1 MDREPRQRKADIP
14 PAVCPY
20 AVCAAPRTACVARRI
35 VVRAPPPARLGAKE
49 HRATS
54 EDRRTRG
61 RDVRC
66 NPTRIRSREQIY
78 RARGRD
84 GRCTPTPHEPLLL
97 NCGGENHPTARPT
110 RASAR
115 ATLVPPVALRAG
127 RRLAPRSDE
136 RREDATRRGGRP
148 EEHDKAF
155 YHGENVLPR
164 RPPDERAPPRR
175 SRAAQAPRGA
185 RACAR
190 ACLLARRRSRTRR
203 AAKGRRGSEPSP
215 ATGRRRERMR
225 RVGTTCQ
232 RACHQRTAR
241 SIENSK

>member
-1 MDREPRQRKADIP
+1 MQS
-14 PAVCPY
+14 
-20 AVCAAPRTACVARRI
+20 APRGVGARQSKGAARAKRRATSNEGKPQRRAALERGRGLTKSARTARTP
-35 VVRAPPPARLGAKE
+35 VVPRVLHGRTAGGS
-49 HRATS
+49 TS

-61 RDVRC
+61 RD
-66 NPTRIRSREQIY
+66 
-78 RARGRD
+78 D
-84 GRCTPTPHEPLLL
+84 RCTPTPHEPLLL

-164 RPPDERAPPRR
+164 RPPDERASPRR

>member
-1 MDREPRQRKADIP
+1 MRS
-14 PAVCPY
+14 
-20 AVCAAPRTACVARRI
+20 APRGVGARHSKGAARAWSDERRATTPNPREERRANAAADSQRARAPRGPSTCRVRYTDARR
-35 VVRAPPPARLGAKE
+35 G
-49 HRATS
+49 ATS
-54 EDRRTRG
+54 EVRRTRG
-61 RDVRC
+61 RD
-66 NPTRIRSREQIY
+66 
-78 RARGRD
+78 D
-84 GRCTPTPHEPLLL
+84 RCTPTPHEPLLL

-127 RRLAPRSDE
+127 RGLAPRSDE

-164 RPPDERAPPRR
+164 RPPHERAPARR
-175 SRAAQAPRGA
+175 SHAAQAPSGA

-215 ATGRRRERMR
+215 ATGRQRERMR
-225 RVGTTCQ
+225 RVGATCQ